1 MSLIILGELQTGMI
15 YALMAAG
22 LYVTF
27 RILDI
32 PDLTVEGSFTLGMT
46 VTVMI
51 TSAGYPELALLIAI
65 AAGACAGLVTAFLQ
79 TKVKIQPILSGIIT
93 MTALYSVNM
102 QIMGG
107 KPNISLYSAGA
118 DTIFIKFERLTGLS
132 ANNSKLLLISL
143 IVAAVIALLILFF
156 KTRVGLKIRATGDNE
171 EMVRSS
177 SINADLTKCLGFAIG
192 NASVAL
198 SGGLLCQYQQ
208 YADINYAVGMVVVGL
223 ASIII
228 GEAFFGRRSVTIGF
242 ISVVVGST
250 AYRFIIALALQVKL
264 FDPYWLKFISAVIV
278 VIALSLPVLKTYFQ
292 KLFARLKNERGNA

>member
-1 MSLIILGELQTGMI
+1 MSVLVTGALQIGMI

-32 PDLTVEGSFTLGMT
+32 PDLTVEGSFTLGMS
-46 VTVMI
+46 VSVMI
-51 TSAGYPELALLIAI
+51 ASSGHPEFALLAAV
-65 AAGACAGLVTAFLQ
+65 AAGACAGLVTGLLQ
-79 TKVKIQPILSGIIT
+79 TKVKIPPILSGVIT

-107 KPNISLYSAGA
+107 KANIPLFNI
-118 DTIFIKFERLTGLS
+118 DTVFTKFERLTGLS
-132 ANNSKLLLISL
+132 ASNAKLMLLFL
-143 IVAAVIALLILFF
+143 FVAFVSALLILFF
-156 KTRVGLKIRATGDNE
+156 KTSIGLKIRATGDNE

-177 SINADLTKCLGFAIG
+177 SINADFTKCLGFAIG
-192 NASVAL
+192 NACVAL
-198 SGGLLCQYQQ
+198 SGGLLCQYQKS
-208 YADINYAVGMVVVGL
+208 ADISYAVGMVVVGL

-250 AYRFIIALALQVKL
+250 AYQLIIALALQVEL
-264 FDPYWLKFISAVIV
+264 FPAYWLKFISAAIV
-278 VIALSLPVLKTYFQ
+278 VIALSLPVMKNYFR
-292 KLFARLKNERGNA
+292 KMIARAKK

>member
-1 MSLIILGELQTGMI
+1 MSVLVIGELQTGMI

-46 VTVMI
+46 VSVMI
-51 TSAGYPELALLIAI
+51 TSAGYPELALLAAV
-65 AAGACAGLVTAFLQ
+65 AAGACAGLVTALLQ
-79 TKVKIQPILSGIIT
+79 TKVKIPPILSGVIT

-107 KPNISLYSAGA
+107 KANISLFNFNA
-118 DTIFIKFERLTGLS
+118 DTVFTRFERLTGLS
-132 ANNSKLLLISL
+132 ANNAKLLLIIL
-143 IVAAVIALLILFF
+143 FITVVTTLLILFF
-156 KTRVGLKIRATGDNE
+156 KTSIGLKIRATGDNE

-177 SINADLTKCLGFAIG
+177 SINADFTKCLGFAIG
-192 NASVAL
+192 NACVAL
-198 SGGLLCQYQQ
+198 SGGLLCQYQK

-264 FDPYWLKFISAVIV
+264 FDAYWLKFISAVIV
-278 VIALSLPVLKTYFQ
+278 VIALSLPVLKNYFQ
-292 KLFARLKNERGNA
+292 KMFARAKK